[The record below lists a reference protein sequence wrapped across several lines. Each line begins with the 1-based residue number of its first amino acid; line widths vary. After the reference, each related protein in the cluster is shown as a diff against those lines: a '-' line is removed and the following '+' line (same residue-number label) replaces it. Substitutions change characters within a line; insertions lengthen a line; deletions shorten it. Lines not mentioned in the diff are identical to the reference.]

1 MKCDHKKFILL
12 LSFAVYLILKVESKH
27 DKDIT
32 VNVISGD
39 NVTAYF
45 TFKDSGI
52 NSTSIPLNLYKNG
65 KKIGSCKQT
74 NKNCFERFVIS
85 DVDDNNTATL
95 YIINITSEDDGKYH
109 IGLFADAYYFK
120 AILSNKIFFTVK
132 PCDKTNESSTTSV
145 PKTTVN
151 DSLKPEETSVQTF
164 IYISASAL
172 MFICIFVGLLC
183 WFHRTCPRKSAT
195 DNPQAQSN
203 GTTQG
208 DFGRSG
214 GVSVSCVEYGE
225 LDFQNRP
232 ARDDRVKHAEVTSK
246 DQDSVEYAAIIF
258 PQQKQIPGGRM
269 RDNQR
274 AHPVTR

>member
-27 DKDIT
+27 EKEIT
-32 VNVISGD
+32 VSVITGD
-39 NVTAYF
+39 NVTANF
-45 TFKDSGI
+45 TFKHSGI
-52 NSTSIPLNLYKNG
+52 NSPSSVLTLYKNDN
-65 KKIGSCKQT
+65 KIESCKQT
-74 NKNCFERFVIS
+74 TKNCFVRFVIS
-85 DVDDNNTATL
+85 NVDENNTATL
-95 YIINITSEDDGKYH
+95 YIINITSEDDGKYY
-109 IGLFADAYYFK
+109 IGLHDD
-120 AILSNKIFFTVK
+120 VK
-132 PCDKTNESSTTSV
+132 PMIISNEIFTIKPRDKTNESSTTSV

-151 DSLKPEETSVQTF
+151 DSPKPEETSVQTF
-164 IYISASAL
+164 IYISASVL

-183 WFHRTCPRKSAT
+183 WFHRTCSRKPAT

-208 DFGRSG
+208 DLGRSG

-232 ARDDRVKHAEVTSK
+232 TRDDRVKHAEVTSK